1 MSAAKRFNYILI
13 DFFILLNSALNA
25 AVKTDNCRRE
35 HRCPLI
41 DVSTYIVM
49 QSLFRAM
56 TLIIFYDEYFKE
68 YVSITSGGE
77 GLDG

>member
-1 MSAAKRFNYILI
+1 MQRLKQITVGEST
-13 DFFILLNSALNA
+13 
-25 AVKTDNCRRE
+25 V
-35 HRCPLI
+35 CPLI

-49 QSLFRAM
+49 QSLFQAM
-56 TLIIFYDEYFKE
+56 TLVIFYDEYFKE